1 MDYYLNLI
9 NTIGIH
15 TLLGLSAY
23 LLILTGQVVLILED
37 LLLVLL
43 YIFVVVRLLGNLT

>member
-23 LLILTGQVVLILED
+23 LLILTGQVSIC
-37 LLLVLL
+37 LL
-43 YIFVVVRLLGNLT
+43 YTSDAADE